1 MTSKIGLII
10 TKFNSDT
17 PIKTNNS
24 DTRTR
29 IFPFSKFFK
38 MTLPYLIDDCVYN
51 ILQYLQNDGSTLFNC
66 LLVNRFWCKTT
77 IPILYAN
84 PFATGYR
91 KKHKLISTIILL
103 FNKEEILQL
112 KNQLGTN
119 QIKKF
124 NIDDEHKPLFEYLK
138 YLEDYNYYK
147 ISSFMTR
154 FIFCN
159 ITLSISSSLKECK
172 FNISPIFHQK
182 ILCQSRNIKQLDIS
196 LDLFN
201 SEAFKNFNVQNFI
214 SNLTKLK
221 SLTLSL
227 SLGDTNNNEIEQE
240 FLGSI
245 TNNNFNN
252 LNLRKLIIDL
262 TSKKLVGQKI
272 NTCEKIYKIIQGQNK
287 LKIFQIRN
295 CCYSLLN
302 NILLSLEFRK
312 HSLVHIEIV
321 KSDFINVNLKS
332 FNNLYNLEYLI
343 FESCEGI
350 LLSQCE
356 ILKFASFKLK
366 ELSFIRNRWNDD
378 VTSLMIKYLG
388 ESLQRLLIENPTI
401 QLIENI
407 SMYCSNLIFLE
418 IRIYLYIDLSVL
430 EFLKNLRIRILNINI
445 SYNID
450 KFFINLAN
458 NIPININK
466 ITFTIRLRE
475 SINFLKLEEFLE
487 NCHNNFEII
496 NLKHIIEFK
505 LLKIILNYIEKSNN
519 SLKIL
524 GVMKL
529 NKKLNDEE
537 LKLLNRIKDKGV

>member
-29 IFPFSKFFK
+29 IFPFSKFLK

-172 FNISPIFHQK
+172 FNISPIFHQR

-245 TNNNFNN
+245 ANNNFNN

-312 HSLVHIEIV
+312 HSLVHIEI
-321 KSDFINVNLKS
+321 
-332 FNNLYNLEYLI
+332 
-343 FESCEGI
+343 
-350 LLSQCE
+350 
-356 ILKFASFKLK
+356 LK
-366 ELSFIRNRWNDD
+366 ELSFIRNEWNAD

-388 ESLQRLLIENPTI
+388 ESLQKLLIEDPTI

-407 SMYCSNLIFLE
+407 SMYCPNLIFLE
-418 IRIYLYIDLSVL
+418 IRIYLYVDLSVL
-430 EFLKNLRIRILNINI
+430 SFLKNLRIRILNIKI

-450 KFFINLAN
+450 KIFFINLAN
-458 NIPININK
+458 NIPINISK
-466 ITFTIRLRE
+466 ISFSIYFCDFRL
-475 SINFLKLEEFLE
+475 SKLKEFLE
-487 NCHNNFEII
+487 NCHNSFEII
-496 NLKHIIEFK
+496 NLNHIIEYQ
-505 LLKIILNYIEKSNN
+505 LLEIVLNYIERSNN
-519 SLKIL
+519 SLKLL
-524 GVMKL
+524 GMMKL
-529 NKKLNDEE
+529 NEKLNDKE
-537 LKLLNRIKDKGV
+537 LKLLNQIEAKGCE

>member
-1 MTSKIGLII
+1 MS
-10 TKFNSDT
+10 
-17 PIKTNNS
+17 
-24 DTRTR
+24 
-29 IFPFSKFFK
+29 
-38 MTLPYLIDDCVYN
+38 LPYLIDDCVYD
-51 ILQYLQNDGSTLFNC
+51 ILQYLQNDGTTLFNC

-77 IPILYAN
+77 IPLLYTN
-84 PFATGYR
+84 PFVIIS
-91 KKHKLISTIILL
+91 KKKNMIISTIILC

-112 KNQLGTN
+112 KNQLGIN
-119 QIKKF
+119 QINNNNN
-124 NIDDEHKPLFEYLK
+124 NIDYEEHKPLFEYLN
-138 YLEDYNYYK
+138 YLEDYNHSK
-147 ISSFMTR
+147 IKSFIIM
-154 FIFCN
+154 FIN
-159 ITLSISSSLKECK
+159 YNLGLSIFTDKMYEDIIL
-172 FNISPIFHQK
+172 IFHQS
-182 ILCQSRNIKQLDIS
+182 ILRQSRNIKQLDIS
-196 LDLFN
+196 LHLFYKQG
-201 SEAFKNFNVQNFI
+201 FKNFNVQNFI

-221 SLTLSL
+221 SLSL
-227 SLGDTNNNEIEQE
+227 SLDDIINNEIKQE
-240 FLGSI
+240 FLGNI
-245 TNNNFNN
+245 TNNS
-252 LNLRKLIIDL
+252 LNLSKLIIKL
-262 TSKKLVGQKI
+262 TQTRGSVNSK
-272 NTCEKIYKIIQGQNK
+272 NTIWENLYKIIQGKNK
-287 LKIFQIRN
+287 LKIFKIWN
-295 CCYSLLN
+295 CYSLLN
-302 NILLSLEFRK
+302 NIILSLEFQK
-312 HSLVHIEIV
+312 HSLVHIEFIR
-321 KSDFINVNLKS
+321 SNFINVNLKR

-343 FESCEGI
+343 FKSCEGI
-350 LLSQCE
+350 LLNQCE
-356 ILKFASFKLK
+356 ILNFASFKLK

-537 LKLLNRIKDKGV
+537 LKLLNRIKDKGVEIMEFNSIHDVHKMYNISI

>member
-1 MTSKIGLII
+1 
-10 TKFNSDT
+10 
-17 PIKTNNS
+17 
-24 DTRTR
+24 
-29 IFPFSKFFK
+29 
-38 MTLPYLIDDCVYN
+38 MTLVPYLIDDCVYN

-91 KKHKLISTIILL
+91 KKHKLLSTIILL

-172 FNISPIFHQK
+172 FYISPIFHQK

-245 TNNNFNN
+245 ANNNFNN
-252 LNLRKLIIDL
+252 LNLRKLIIGL

-366 ELSFIRNRWNDD
+366 ELSFIRNEWNAD
-378 VTSLMIKYLG
+378 VTSLIIKYLG
-388 ESLQRLLIENPTI
+388 ESLQKLLIEDPTI

-407 SMYCSNLIFLE
+407 SMYCPNLIFLE

-430 EFLKNLRIRILNINI
+430 SFLKNLRIRILNIKI
-445 SYNID
+445 SCNID
-450 KFFINLAN
+450 KIFFINLAN
-458 NIPININK
+458 NIPNNISK
-466 ITFTIRLRE
+466 ISFSIYFCDFRL
-475 SINFLKLEEFLE
+475 SKLKEFLE
-487 NCHNNFEII
+487 NCHNSFEII
-496 NLKHIIEFK
+496 NLNHIIESQ
-505 LLKIILNYIEKSNN
+505 LLEIVLNYIERSNN

-524 GVMKL
+524 GMMKL
-529 NKKLNDEE
+529 NEKLNDKE
-537 LKLLNRIKDKGV
+537 LKLLNQIEAKGVKIVEFNSIAMFSIFIFIFI